1 MFNRKL
7 MLDLITPLLKG
18 RYGTFGDVSRQ
29 ISSYLVNFGGVQR
42 VTDDMKLFAVDFHG
56 KLED

>member
-7 MLDLITPLLKG
+7 VLDLITPLLKG
-18 RYGTFGDVSRQ
+18 RYGTLGDVSRQ
-29 ISSYLVNFGGVQR
+29 ISSYLVNFGGIQR
-42 VTDDMKLFAVDFHG
+42 VTDDMKLFACDFHG